1 MRGEYIRKARCFRA
15 DAPSTSLPVHRS
27 CSSSWRAAI
36 PAQNWR
42 EVYELARLELDISNL
57 PGRVKAALQAIQQR
71 LRQKKEALNQKERE
85 ELGDALRALVEVVR
99 RRGAQGQGHHVE
111 ME

>member
-1 MRGEYIRKARCFRA
+1 M
-15 DAPSTSLPVHRS
+15 
-27 CSSSWRAAI
+27 

-42 EVYELARLELDISNL
+42 DVYKLALLELDISNL
-57 PGRVKAALQAIQQR
+57 PGRVEAALQAIQQR

-85 ELGDALRALVEVVR
+85 EISDALRALVEVVR
-99 RRGAQGQGHHVE
+99 RRGAQGQGHHVD

>member
-1 MRGEYIRKARCFRA
+1 M
-15 DAPSTSLPVHRS
+15 
-27 CSSSWRAAI
+27 

-42 EVYELARLELDISNL
+42 DVYKLALLELDISNL
-57 PGRVKAALQAIQQR
+57 PGRVRAALQAIQQR

-85 ELGDALRALVEVVR
+85 EISDALRALVEVVR
-99 RRGAQGQGHHVE
+99 RREAQGQGHHVD